1 MTLEFNA
8 TLRDKGLGNDDKKK
22 ILLEVPV
29 SELKGKVEELTS
41 FANKTVT
48 IQVVPQYYTYSI
60 PFDKSTN
67 APTQEYVVNND
78 GTIDFVEKEQTQ
90 LEVDE
95 QGNIDIEDRPFE
107 VTKEIVDEFI
117 AKATSLQLPDNII
130 INPRDVITRI
140 NDGEDLGEI
149 AESYEM
155 SDTALINQ
163 IEAARQH
170 FAPFANEWDKKRDEV
185 VFQDSDAEEVDAE
198 DENETETANSETES
212 ADLETETP
220 DTDQS
225 SSSNDEEAPRVDA
238 ETDGDLLGKSDP
250 YGNEPAEIEN
260 SESDDQ
266 TDDEDSED

>member
-78 GTIDFVEKEQTQ
+78 GTIDFVQKEQTQ

-95 QGNIDIEDRPFE
+95 QGNIDIENRPFE

-117 AKATSLQLPDNII
+117 RAARSLEFPGA
-130 INPRDVITRI
+130 INPRDVLCRSE
-140 NDGEDLGEI
+140 DGESFEEI
-149 AESYEM
+149 AADYDMAEL
-155 SDTALINQ
+155 ALIN
-163 IEAARQH
+163 ELESAREYYAPYAA
-170 FAPFANEWDKKRDEV
+170 AWDKKRNEV
-185 VFQDSDAEEVDAE
+185 IFQDKQTESVDSKSSESDSEETKE
-198 DENETETANSETES
+198 ETANQSEETENVS
-212 ADLETETP
+212 E
-220 DTDQS
+220 
-225 SSSNDEEAPRVDA
+225 
-238 ETDGDLLGKSDP
+238 G
-250 YGNEPAEIEN
+250 EIEPEN
-260 SESDDQ
+260 EQPENEDSESDELSA
-266 TDDEDSED
+266 DEDPEDDPYK

>member
-78 GTIDFVEKEQTQ
+78 GTIDFVQKEQTQ

-95 QGNIDIEDRPFE
+95 QGNIDIENRPFE

-117 AKATSLQLPDNII
+117 RAARSLEFPGA
-130 INPRDVITRI
+130 INPRDVLCRSE
-140 NDGEDLGEI
+140 DGESFEEI
-149 AESYEM
+149 A
-155 SDTALINQ
+155 SDYDMAELALIN
-163 IEAARQH
+163 ELESAREYYAPYAA
-170 FAPFANEWDKKRDEV
+170 AWDKKRNEV
-185 VFQDSDAEEVDAE
+185 IFQEKQ
-198 DENETETANSETES
+198 TE
-212 ADLETETP
+212 
-220 DTDQS
+220 
-225 SSSNDEEAPRVDA
+225 RVDS
-238 ETDGDLLGKSDP
+238 ES
-250 YGNEPAEIEN
+250 
-260 SESDDQ
+260 SESDSEERKEETTNQSEEAENVSEHEIESKNEQ
-266 TDDEDSED
+266 TENEDSESDEQSIDEDPEDDPYK

>member
-48 IQVVPQYYTYSI
+48 IQVVPQHYTYSI

-78 GTIDFVEKEQTQ
+78 GTIDFVQKEQTQ

-95 QGNIDIEDRPFE
+95 QGNIDIENRPFE

-117 AKATSLQLPDNII
+117 RAARSLEFPGE
-130 INPRDVITRI
+130 INPRDVLCRSE
-140 NDGEDLGEI
+140 DGDSFEEI
-149 AESYEM
+149 A
-155 SDTALINQ
+155 SDYDMAELTLIN
-163 IEAARQH
+163 ELESAREYYAPYAA
-170 FAPFANEWDKKRDEV
+170 AWDKKRNEV
-185 VFQDSDAEEVDAE
+185 IFQDKQAENAD
-198 DENETETANSETES
+198 SES
-212 ADLETETP
+212 
-220 DTDQS
+220 
-225 SSSNDEEAPRVDA
+225 
-238 ETDGDLLGKSDP
+238 
-250 YGNEPAEIEN
+250 
-260 SESDDQ
+260 SESDSKEPEEETINQPEETQNVSEDEIEPGYEQ
-266 TDDEDSED
+266 SKDEDSEDDPYK

>member
-78 GTIDFVEKEQTQ
+78 GTIDFVQKEQTQ

-95 QGNIDIEDRPFE
+95 QGNIDIENRPFE

-117 AKATSLQLPDNII
+117 RAARSLEFPGA
-130 INPRDVITRI
+130 INPRDVLCRSE
-140 NDGEDLGEI
+140 DGESFEEI
-149 AESYEM
+149 A
-155 SDTALINQ
+155 SDYDMAELALIN
-163 IEAARQH
+163 ELESAREYYAPYAA
-170 FAPFANEWDKKRDEV
+170 AWDKKRNEV
-185 VFQDSDAEEVDAE
+185 IFQEKQTERVDSESSESDSEERKE
-198 DENETETANSETES
+198 ETTNQSEETENVSEDETES
-212 ADLETETP
+212 
-220 DTDQS
+220 
-225 SSSNDEEAPRVDA
+225 
-238 ETDGDLLGKSDP
+238 K
-250 YGNEPAEIEN
+250 NEQPEN
-260 SESDDQ
+260 EDSESDEQ
-266 TDDEDSED
+266 SIDEDPEDDPYK

>member
-1 MTLEFNA
+1 MTLEFDA

-78 GTIDFVEKEQTQ
+78 GTIGFVESEQTQ
-90 LEVDE
+90 LEVDG

-117 AKATSLQLPDNII
+117 RAAKSLEFPGA
-130 INPRDVITRI
+130 INPRDVLARSE
-140 NDGEDLGEI
+140 NGEKFEEI
-149 AESYEM
+149 AVDYEM
-155 SDTALINQ
+155 SELSLIN
-163 IEAARQH
+163 ELEKARTYYAPYAA
-170 FAPFANEWDKKRDEV
+170 AWDKKRNEV
-185 VFQDSDAEEVDAE
+185 IFQTAEKGTNDSDEQESDSEELE
-198 DENETETANSETES
+198 DESANYSEEKENVSES
-212 ADLETETP
+212 
-220 DTDQS
+220 
-225 SSSNDEEAPRVDA
+225 
-238 ETDGDLLGKSDP
+238 
-250 YGNEPAEIEN
+250 EIEPEN
-260 SESDDQ
+260 EDSENVDS
-266 TDDEDSED
+266 DDEDDPYK